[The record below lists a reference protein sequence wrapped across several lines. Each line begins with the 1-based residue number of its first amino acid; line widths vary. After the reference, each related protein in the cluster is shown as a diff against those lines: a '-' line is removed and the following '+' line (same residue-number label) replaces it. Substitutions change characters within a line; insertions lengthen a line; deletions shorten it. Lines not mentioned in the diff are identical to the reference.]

1 MLWWFAGV
9 GLGKETRDSTYLL
22 RSPCLSV
29 CCACRSAVH
38 AAFPAARL
46 LLLQLLL
53 LPLPAAVLHL
63 VLLPAVAAARN
74 CCASRLKAGPRIVGP
89 LLRQTSYATL
99 ILCN

>member
-1 MLWWFAGV
+1 VQEARHN
-9 GLGKETRDSTYLL
+9 THLL

-29 CCACRSAVH
+29 WCACRSAVH

-46 LLLQLLL
+46 LLAQLLL

-74 CCASRLKAGPRIVGP
+74 CCASRLNAGPRIVNRLP
-89 LLRQTSYATL
+89 FKFSLK
-99 ILCN
+99 